1 MYAMMALGVTA
12 FLLCLVL
19 TPICRDIFRK
29 LNVVDRPDG
38 ERKLHGKPI
47 PRVGGIPIALSY
59 TLALGLMLVFAPHG
73 AKIHVQHAWL
83 LLSLLP
89 AVGLVFITG
98 LIDDLIGL
106 RPWEKLAGQ
115 AMAAVL
121 AVDFGAR
128 TNLLNGHAIS
138 HWFTILL
145 SILWLIG
152 CTNAFN
158 LIDGLDGLASGVGLF
173 ATLTTLLAALLNGDT
188 GLAMAT
194 IPLAGCLLAFLR
206 YNFSPASI
214 FLGDCGS
221 LTIGFLL
228 GCFGVIW
235 SQKSATFLGM
245 VAPMMALALPLL
257 DVGLSIG
264 RRFLRSAPI
273 FKGDRMHI
281 HHMVIARGFKPRD
294 AVLILYAFCGMTAI
308 LALLQSVTSF
318 HFRGLA
324 IILFCSLSWLG
335 IRSLNYVEF
344 RAARNIFSQNTILRI
359 VREEINLLSMKKLLA
374 AARTVDE
381 CWDVVRETCAEL
393 RCASVEMSLAGHSFE
408 KTLRDDGE
416 PSLCQMIY
424 PIGNNGYIRLTCA
437 VDEKM
442 PFLMMS
448 VLQALQKGIDGNWP
462 FPQMEH
468 HVQELI
474 PQPAFQQSYVGSRG
488 MAATNVTADRQSLSL
503 TSSEGREELVS

>member
-1 MYAMMALGVTA
+1 MMALGITA

-19 TPICRDIFRK
+19 TPICRDIFCK

-59 TLALGLMLVFAPHG
+59 ALALGLMVVFAPHG
-73 AKIHVQHAWL
+73 ARISVQHASL

-89 AVGLVFITG
+89 AAGLVFITG
-98 LIDDLIGL
+98 LIDDLTGL
-106 RPWEKLAGQ
+106 RPWQKLAGQ
-115 AMAAVL
+115 TMAAVM
-121 AVDFGAR
+121 AVTLGVRA
-128 TNLLNGHAIS
+128 NLINGHAIS

-145 SILWLIG
+145 SIVWLIG

-158 LIDGLDGLASGVGLF
+158 LIDGLDGLAAGVGLF
-173 ATLTTLLAALLNGDT
+173 ATLTTILAALLHGDT

-235 SQKSATFLGM
+235 SQKSATLLGM

-273 FKGDRMHI
+273 FKGDRRHI
-281 HHMVIARGFKPRD
+281 HHMVMARGFKPRD
-294 AVLILYAFCGMTAI
+294 AVLILYVFCGMTAT

-318 HFRGLA
+318 HFRGLT

-359 VREEINLLSMKKLLA
+359 VREEIGLLSMKKLLA

-381 CWDVVRETCAEL
+381 CWDVVCEACVEL
-393 RCASVEMSLAGHSFE
+393 RCASVEMSLAGRFFE
-408 KTLRDDGE
+408 KGFRDGDE
-416 PSLCQMIY
+416 PSLCQMTY
-424 PIGNNGYIRLTCA
+424 PIGNNGYIQLTYA
-437 VDEKM
+437 VDEKT

-448 VLQALQKGIDGNWP
+448 VLQALQKGIDGNGLL
-462 FPQMEH
+462 PQMEH
-468 HVQELI
+468 HAQEPI
-474 PQPAFQQSYVGSRG
+474 PQLAFQQSYRDSRRL
-488 MAATNVTADRQSLSL
+488 AVTNVTADRQSL
-503 TSSEGREELVS
+503 TFNKQRKEA